1 MKQVI
6 FFMIAS
12 IHLFSQ
18 NKLTKDSF
26 FVNNSVF
33 PKDYKLIVGN
43 SIGWRVIGRFNCY
56 YDKVEKLNNIKD
68 TLYNYKPFRQGSM
81 FSKIKRNKIISKGDR
96 RVVIKI
102 IYVDNGRLITES
114 KQIERI
120 KSRNKK
126 IKMRTL
132 FRRVN

>member
-1 MKQVI
+1 
-6 FFMIAS
+6 MIAS

-26 FVNNSVF
+26 FVNNGNL

-43 SIGWRVIGRFNCY
+43 QEGWRVIGRFNCY
-56 YDKVEKLNNIKD
+56 FDKLEKSNNKWD
-68 TLYNYKPFRQGSM
+68 SLHNYKPFRQAEM